1 MIGKYFLFLILLG
14 NITEFSLD
22 ASTKLFSRTGNLIYF
37 LLGLI
42 SSIIMIVTLVYLFQ
56 ISNLIYVNSMWEGI
70 GILFE
75 TSLAFL
81 ILGEVLNNRYQYVGL
96 GLIIVG
102 LTLMNTGK
110 IPY

>member
-14 NITEFSLD
+14 NLIEFSND
-22 ASTKLFSRTGNLIYF
+22 ASIKLFSRTGKSIYF
-37 LLGLI
+37 LLGIIL
-42 SSIIMIVTLVYLFQ
+42 SIAMIITLVYLFQ
-56 ISNLIYVNSMWEGI
+56 ISNLMYVNAIWEGV

-81 ILGEVLNNRYQYVGL
+81 ILGEVLNNRYQYVGI
-96 GLIIVG
+96 GLIILG
-102 LTLMNTGK
+102 LMLMNTGK